1 MPRQSPAAKIKN
13 PTGKRDAPFGNTDA
27 LKHGFYARAFK
38 AGEHADLDAM
48 LAEGLQDEISMLR
61 IATRRVIEFID
72 EFQSPKEA
80 VATLGAL
87 GLAAIRLS
95 TLLRTQK
102 LLSGGEHDTAA
113 ALSQALAEVVKE
125 LGIYA

>member
-1 MPRQSPAAKIKN
+1 MPRQSPAAKMKN
-13 PTGKRDAPFGNTDA
+13 PTCKRVPPFGNTNA
-27 LKHGFYARAFK
+27 LKHGFYAQAFRS
-38 AGEHADLDAM
+38 GELADLDDM

-61 IATRRVIEFID
+61 VATRRVIEFID

-87 GLAAIRLS
+87 GLAATRLS

-102 LLSGGEHDTAA
+102 LLSGSEHDTAA